1 MHKISISALA
11 IFCWLLFTSQP
22 ATGQFV
28 DVGSGSYTTSFP
40 GVDAANRNTYPS
52 GTPQLSGNAVGRPVP
67 TNDWWSLLIKN
78 DHAGN
83 LFNYPMAL
91 KTTNPGLVVS
101 YIPWGVYDDQEPVI
115 VGVSG
120 LNASRTTVADYS
132 DWTVTMEWND
142 GTRQFHATSGVAM
155 PFLYFEKG
163 DNDVAQVKVQ
173 LGTVTVNNELIIVE
187 NARNGADF
195 VIYAPSGSIWI
206 QSGNTYTS
214 TLNGMNYWSM
224 AMLPQSTTN
233 LAAIAE
239 EYKKYAYVF
248 PINTTTSWS
257 YDEANAVVRT
267 DFLVETETK
276 EGTAT
281 NILQGLLPHQWA
293 NLAPDAPQPGGHSYS
308 SVRGEIKMLDG
319 NSFSVENTF
328 KGILPT
334 LPYLANY
341 SNGFS
346 PAELSSKI
354 GQLENDGLA
363 TWTDSY
369 NEGQVMNRLIQA
381 ARIADLTGNT
391 EARDKIVAT
400 IKARLEDWLT
410 AEASEVA
417 FLFYYNSTWSTLI
430 GYPAGHGQDGNINDH
445 HFHWGYFIHA
455 AAFMEQFEPGWA
467 AQWGDMVNLLVRDAA
482 ASDRNDDKF
491 PFLRNFSPYAGHC
504 WANGFATFPQGNDQ
518 ESTSE
523 SMQFNSALIHWG
535 SVTGNNE
542 IRDLGIYLYTTE
554 QTAIEEYWF
563 DLHERNFSAS
573 QQYSLV
579 SRVWGNSYDNG
590 TFWTADIAASYGIEM
605 YPIHGGSL
613 YLGHHTEYVQKLWT
627 EIAANTGI
635 LSNEANPNLWHDVM
649 WKYLA
654 FIDPQAAIDL
664 YDSYPD
670 RSLKFGISDA
680 QTYYWLHAMNA
691 LGVVQPEI
699 TSNHPIAAAF
709 EKEGVVTYVAHNYSG
724 QEITVTFSDGYILNV
739 PAHQMA
745 TSRDLGVSGLLTSDF
760 QQAYPGGSVRLS
772 LATEGETPDKVAF
785 YDGTNLIGSVDAPPY
800 NIEAENLVPGIHGMY
815 ARIYLNEDFNIS
827 NQVTIRVGEQ
837 LPFSNLPA
845 ALPGTIEA
853 GHYDKFE
860 GGIGQGISYVDMSP
874 ANEGGFRP
882 GEYVDAVADP
892 GEGAT
897 VGWIAAGEW
906 LEYTVN
912 VETAG
917 VYDLTFRYASG
928 NANGG
933 GPFHFEIDG
942 RRISPDIQV
951 STTSNWN
958 SWTQKTVS
966 GIELN
971 KGEQVLRLAF
981 TGGEFNLGRMT
992 FTYAGELD
1000 NAPPYADA
1008 GEAVVVLLPS
1018 NTAALNGASSYDPEG
1033 AGLSFLWEQ
1042 VYGPSV
1048 IDFSD
1053 PAIASPAISNLVEGI
1068 YKCRLTVNDGT
1079 YSAHSSV
1086 LVIVSASANL
1096 APSVFI
1102 TEPANNTSFY
1112 EGSSVTITASA
1123 NDLDGEIVRVEF
1135 FDGIIKIGEDNSAPY
1150 ILELDNIGIG
1160 VHEITAKATDDGGAV
1175 ATSAPVTIEIKPAPS
1190 CSGGPEN
1197 GDYTYEFSEDKS
1209 NPMLTFIPGGGN
1221 AGNPTCILYYGTSE
1235 PFPGYPV
1242 TPGVPFRL
1250 NAEEGTLIQ
1259 FYYTYSYNGMERNTR
1274 DVKHSYITGSCV
1286 ANQGDIILTIA
1297 NDTFSI
1303 DEHSAAG
1310 TIVGMP
1316 IVSYSGTDDLLF
1328 SIQNGNTAGAFR
1340 INSENGALEIA
1351 DPEALDFET
1360 TESFVLE
1367 LKVTDGSITSTADI
1381 TILLNNIDETGIAN
1395 HHFPP
1400 GLKVYPNPFT
1410 NQLNIIWAD
1419 LIQANISDLS
1429 GRRIISTEKH
1439 ELYLEHLKP
1448 GVYILQLNGKNNQQ
1462 YQTRIIRQ

>member
-1 MHKISISALA
+1 MARFPVLAL
-11 IFCWLLFTSQP
+11 IVSLVLMFPDQP
-22 ATGQFV
+22 LKAQFV
-28 DVGSGSYTTSFP
+28 TVGSGSYTTTFP

-52 GTPQLSGNAVGRPVP
+52 GTPQVSEIAAGKPVP

-120 LNASRTTVADYS
+120 LNASKATVADYS
-132 DWTVTMEWND
+132 DWTVTMAWND
-142 GTRQFHATSGVAM
+142 GTRQFQATSGIAM

-163 DNDVAQVKVQ
+163 GSDVAQVKVQ
-173 LGTVTVNNELIIVE
+173 LGTVTVNDEMIIVE

-195 VIYAPSGSIWI
+195 VIYAPAGSSWN
-206 QSGNTYTS
+206 QAGNTYTS
-214 TLNGMNYWSM
+214 TLNGKNYWSM
-224 AMLPQSTTN
+224 AMLPQSATN
-233 LAAIAE
+233 IAVIAG

-248 PINTTTSWS
+248 PTNTTTSWT
-257 YDEANAVVRT
+257 YDEANAVMHT

-281 NILQGLLPHQWA
+281 HILQGLLPHQWA
-293 NLAPDAPQPGGHSYS
+293 NLAPGAPQPGGHSYS

-319 NSFSVENTF
+319 NSFSVENRF
-328 KGILPT
+328 RGILPT

-341 SNGFS
+341 SEGFS
-346 PAELSSKI
+346 PAELNSKI

-381 ARIADLTGNT
+381 ARIADLTGDT

-400 IKARLEDWLT
+400 IKTRLEDWLT

-417 FLFYYNSTWSTLI
+417 FLFYYNSTWTTLI

-467 AQWGDMVNLLVRDAA
+467 AQWGEMVNLLVRDAA

-535 SVTGNNE
+535 SVTGNDT

-563 DLHERNFSAS
+563 DIYERNFSAS

-590 TFWTADIAASYGIEM
+590 TFWTSDIAASYGIEM

-613 YLGHHTEYVQKLWT
+613 YLGHPTAYVQKLWT
-627 EIAANTGI
+627 EITANTGI

-691 LGVVQPEI
+691 LGTVRADLTADYPV
-699 TSNHPIAAAF
+699 AAAF
-709 EKEGVVTYVAHNYSG
+709 LKDGTTTYVAHNYSG
-724 QEITVTFSDGYILNV
+724 QPITVTFSDGTTLEV
-739 PAHQMA
+739 PARQMA

-772 LATEGETPDKVAF
+772 LATEGETPTRVAF
-785 YDGTNLIGSVDAPPY
+785 YDGTTLVGTVDAPPY
-800 NIEAENLVPGIHGMY
+800 SIEAGDLAPGIHGMY
-815 ARIYLNEDFNIS
+815 ARIYIGEDFNIS
-827 NQVTIRVGEQ
+827 NQVSIQVGEQ
-837 LPFSNLPA
+837 LPWAGLPA

-853 GHYDKFE
+853 GLYDKFE
-860 GGIGQGISYVDMSP
+860 GGTGQGISYVDLST

-906 LEYTVN
+906 LEYMVD

-917 VYDLTFRYASG
+917 VYDLSFRYASG

-942 RRISPDIQV
+942 RRISPDISV
-951 STTSNWN
+951 NTTNYWD
-958 SWTQKTVS
+958 SWSVQTAE
-966 GIELN
+966 GIELG
-971 KGEQVLRLAF
+971 KGVQVLRIVF
-981 TGGEFNLGRMT
+981 TSGEFNLGRMT
-992 FTYAGELD
+992 FTYAGALD

-1008 GEAVVVLLPS
+1008 GAPVVVLVPD
-1018 NTAALNGASSYDPEG
+1018 NTATLDGSSSYDPEG
-1033 AGLSFLWEQ
+1033 TGLSFQWEQ
-1042 VYGPSV
+1042 VYGPTV

-1079 YSAHSSV
+1079 YSTTSSV
-1086 LVIVSASANL
+1086 LVIVSSSANL
-1096 APSVFI
+1096 TPFVLI
-1102 TEPANNTSFY
+1102 TAPANNASFY

-1123 NDLDGEIVRVEF
+1123 NDLNGEIVLVEF
-1135 FDGIIKIGEDNSAPY
+1135 FDGTNKLGEDVAAPY
-1150 ILELDNIGIG
+1150 SIVWDTASPGI
-1160 VHEITAKATDDGGAV
+1160 HEITARATDDGGA
-1175 ATSAPVTIEIKPAPS
+1175 SAISARVKVEIVPAPS

-1197 GDYTYEFSEDKS
+1197 GDYTYLFSDEKN
-1209 NPMLTFIPGGGN
+1209 NPTLTFIPGGGN
-1221 AGNPTCILYYGTSE
+1221 AGDPTCILYYGTSQ
-1235 PFPGYPV
+1235 PFPGYNV

-1250 NAEEGTLIQ
+1250 NAEEGTRIQ
-1259 FYYTYSYNGMERNTR
+1259 FYYTYSFNGTEKNTI
-1274 DVKHSYITGSCV
+1274 DAKHSYVIGTCLAGPEDAILSVSAGS
-1286 ANQGDIILTIA
+1286 
-1297 NDTFSI
+1297 FSI
-1303 DEHSAAG
+1303 DENSEAG
-1310 TIVGMP
+1310 TFVGQP
-1316 IVSYSGTDDLLF
+1316 EVIYTGANQLAF
-1328 SIQNGNTAGAFR
+1328 SIASGNDSGAFQVDGD
-1340 INSENGALEIA
+1340 NGDIA
-1351 DPEALDFET
+1351 VANPDALDFET
-1360 TESFVLE
+1360 TESFVLDII
-1367 LKVTDGSITSTADI
+1367 VTDGTLSDHAAI
-1381 TILLNNIDETGIAN
+1381 TILLNDVIETGFQASFVPESIT
-1395 HHFPP
+1395 
-1400 GLKVYPNPFT
+1400 VYPNPFRDHLHIAWT
-1410 NQLNIIWAD
+1410 D
-1419 LIQANISDLS
+1419 LERATVSDLA
-1429 GRRIISTEKH
+1429 GRRMFSSENH
-1439 ELYLEHLKP
+1439 ELHLGHLKP
-1448 GVYILQLNGKNNQQ
+1448 GIYILQLSGKNSQE
-1462 YQTRIIRQ
+1462 YQVKIIR

>member
-1 MHKISISALA
+1 MARCIVLALIGSAM
-11 IFCWLLFTSQP
+11 LLFPDQP
-22 ATGQFV
+22 LIAQFV
-28 DVGSGSYTTSFP
+28 DVGSGSYTTTFP

-52 GTPQLSGNAVGRPVP
+52 GTPQLSGNAVGKPVP
-67 TNDWWSLLIKN
+67 TNDWWSLLIKD

-115 VGVSG
+115 VGVTG
-120 LNASRTTVADYS
+120 LNAPRATVSDYS
-132 DWTVTMEWND
+132 DWTVTMDWND
-142 GTRQFHATSGVAM
+142 GTRQFRATSGIAM

-163 DNDVAQVKVQ
+163 DSDVARVQVQ
-173 LGTVTVNNELIIVE
+173 LGTVTVNNEMIIVE

-195 VIYAPSGSIWI
+195 VVYAPAGSVWN
-206 QSGNTYTS
+206 QSENTYTS
-214 TLNGMNYWSM
+214 SLDGKNYWSM
-224 AMLPQSTTN
+224 AMLPQSATN
-233 LAAIAE
+233 ITAIAE

-248 PINTTTSWS
+248 PVNTTTSWS
-257 YDEANAVVRT
+257 YDEASAVMHT
-267 DFLVETETK
+267 GFLVETETK
-276 EGTAT
+276 EGAGT

-293 NLAPDAPQPGGHSYS
+293 NLAPGAPQPGGYSYS

-319 NSFSVENTF
+319 NSFSVENRF
-328 KGILPT
+328 RGILPT
-334 LPYLANY
+334 LPYLAYY
-341 SNGFS
+341 SDGFS
-346 PAELSSKI
+346 PAELNSKI

-381 ARIADLTGNT
+381 ARIADLTGDT
-391 EARDKIVAT
+391 EARDKIIVT
-400 IKARLEDWLT
+400 IKTRLEDWLT

-467 AQWGDMVNLLVRDAA
+467 DQWGEMVNLLVRDAA
-482 ASDRNDDKF
+482 TSDRNDSKF

-535 SVTGNNE
+535 SVTGNDA

-563 DLHERNFSAS
+563 DVYERNFSAT

-613 YLGHHTEYVQKLWT
+613 YLGHHLDYVQKLWD
-627 EIAANTGI
+627 EISANTGI

-654 FIDPQAAIDL
+654 FIYPRAAIDL

-691 LGVVQPEI
+691 LGTVRSDLTADYPV
-699 TSNHPIAAAF
+699 AAAF
-709 EKEGVVTYVAHNYSG
+709 LKDGTTTYVAHNYTG
-724 QEITVTFSDGYILNV
+724 QAITVTYSDGTTLEV
-739 PAHQMA
+739 PAGQMI
-745 TSRDLGVSGLLTSDF
+745 TSRDPDVSGHLTADF

-772 LATEGETPDKVAF
+772 LETEGATPDKVAF
-785 YDGTNLIGSVDAPPY
+785 YDGTNLVGTINAPPY
-800 NIEAENLVPGIHGMY
+800 TIEAGNLSPGIHGMY
-815 ARIYLNEDFNIS
+815 ARIYIGEDFRIS
-827 NQVTIRVGEQ
+827 NQVSIQVGEQ
-837 LPFSNLPA
+837 VPWTGLPA

-853 GHYDKFE
+853 GLYDKFE
-860 GGIGQGISYVDMSP
+860 GGTGQEISYVDMSP
-874 ANEGGFRP
+874 SNEGGFRP

-892 GEGAT
+892 GEGAI
-897 VGWIAAGEW
+897 VGWIASGEW
-906 LEYTVN
+906 LEYTVD

-917 VYDLTFRYASG
+917 LYDLSFRYASG

-942 RRISPDIQV
+942 RRISPDISV
-951 STTSNWN
+951 NTTSYWDAW
-958 SWTQKTVS
+958 SVTTAE

-971 KGEQVLRLAF
+971 KGVQVLRLVF
-981 TGGEFNLGRMT
+981 SGGEFNLGRMT
-992 FTYAGELD
+992 FSYAGALD

-1008 GEAVVVLLPS
+1008 GAPVVVLLPD
-1018 NTAALNGASSYDPEG
+1018 NTATLDGSSSYDPEG
-1033 AGLSFLWEQ
+1033 AGLSYLWEQ

-1048 IDFSD
+1048 IGFSD
-1053 PAIASPAISNLVEGI
+1053 PAMASPTISNLVEGI
-1068 YKCRLTVNDGT
+1068 YKCRLTVDDGT

-1086 LVIVSASANL
+1086 LVIVSASDNL
-1096 APSVFI
+1096 APFVLI
-1102 TEPANNTSFY
+1102 TSPTNNASYY
-1112 EGSSVTITASA
+1112 EGSPVAITASA
-1123 NDLDGEIVRVEF
+1123 NDLDGEIVLVEF
-1135 FDGIIKIGEDNSAPY
+1135 FDGIIKIGEDPAAPY
-1150 ILELDNIGIG
+1150 MMEWNNAGIG
-1160 VHEITAKATDDGGAV
+1160 VHELTARATDEDGAV
-1175 ATSAPVTIEIKPAPS
+1175 ATSAPVAIGIEPAPS

-1197 GDYTYEFSEDKS
+1197 GDYTYVFSDDKN
-1209 NPMLTFIPGGGN
+1209 NPTLTFIPGGGN

-1250 NAEEGTLIQ
+1250 NAEEGTLIR
-1259 FYYTYSYNGMERNTR
+1259 FYYTYSFNGTEKNTI
-1274 DVKHSYITGSCV
+1274 DAKHSYVIGSCV
-1286 ANQGDIILTIA
+1286 ANPEDAILTVSDA
-1297 NDTFSI
+1297 SFTV
-1303 DEHSAAG
+1303 DEHSEPG
-1310 TIVGMP
+1310 TLVGRP
-1316 IVSYSGTDDLLF
+1316 TVLYTGAKQLEYTLISGND
-1328 SIQNGNTAGAFR
+1328 SGAFHLDT
-1340 INSENGALEIA
+1340 ENGEITVA
-1351 DPEALDFET
+1351 DAAALDFET
-1360 TESFVLE
+1360 TESFALD
-1367 LKVTDGSITSTADI
+1367 LMVTDGIVSDQASI
-1381 TILLNNIDETGIAN
+1381 TILLNDVTETGITASALPEN
-1395 HHFPP
+1395 IT
-1400 GLKVYPNPFT
+1400 VYPNPFT
-1410 NQLNIIWAD
+1410 DMLVIDWQD
-1419 LIQANISDLS
+1419 LERAEVTDLS
-1429 GRRIISTEKH
+1429 GRRIFSTENH
-1439 ELYLEHLKP
+1439 ELHLGHLKP
-1448 GVYILQLNGKNNQQ
+1448 GVYILQLSGKNNLH
-1462 YQTRIIRQ
+1462 YQVRIIKK